1 MSFYSADI
9 RVIILILFFL
19 LPTTALSQGN
29 MNNELDEIVV
39 TATRMETSLR
49 NSSRSITVINQDR
62 IQNGTQQLSLDES
75 LVGVP
80 GLYMQNRYNFAQD
93 LRLSLRGFG
102 SRSSFGIR
110 GIKIYVDGIPETLPD
125 GQAGVDSI
133 DIGSTKRIEI
143 LRGPSSSLYGNASGG
158 VIAIETELGEDSPF
172 VETTLAGGDLGYK
185 KYQLKSGGK
194 IDEANYLI
202 NIAKQQYNGYRSHSE
217 TEGTL
222 INGKFR
228 LPLNSMDDLLISF
241 NLTDQPIAND
251 PGGINSDQVASDR
264 SSARDKNIQYDS
276 GESLNQK
283 RVGFVYNR
291 KRESGNLQIK
301 NYYVFRDFSNK
312 LPFTDGGS
320 VRLDRFFYGFGAQYS
335 LGNILPDNIK
345 VTLGFDIDRQ
355 DDDRK
360 RFDNDDGVIG
370 SMGFDQSEKVS
381 SDGLYA
387 QGSYQINDELGLSAG
402 LRYDVV
408 NFNIS
413 DHFLT
418 NGDDSGEINFKKFS
432 PSFGL
437 NYNIGSGILFS
448 SWSNSFETPTTTEL
462 SNPDGSGGFNSLL
475 NPQTASNFEVGFK
488 TGTNKLYYELV
499 VFNID
504 LKKELVPYELESFPG
519 RKFFENAGTSSRK
532 GIETAISWKSESGF
546 GVDASYTWS
555 DFTFEKFVDDNGN
568 DFSNKTLPG
577 VPSRFGYFG
586 LSYQST
592 QGLSARFETNYVGS
606 IFANNTNTTNVSSY
620 SVSGFRASYMM
631 ERDSWEIR
639 PYLGINNIF
648 DESYSNNI
656 RINAWGGRYFEPAP
670 KRNSYLGITV
680 SHQF

>member
-1 MSFYSADI
+1 MSFYSGDI
-9 RVIILILFFL
+9 RVITLILFFL
-19 LPTTALSQGN
+19 LPTTTLSQGIV
-29 MNNELDEIVV
+29 NNELDEIVV

-133 DIGSTKRIEI
+133 DIGSIKRIEI

-172 VETTLAGGDLGYK
+172 VEATLAGGDLGYK

-202 NIAKQQYNGYRSHSE
+202 NIAKQQYDGYRSHSE

-228 LPLNSMDDLLISF
+228 LPLNPMDDLLISF

-291 KRESGNLQIK
+291 KREAGNLQIK

-335 LGNILPDNIK
+335 FGNVLPDNIK

-381 SDGLYA
+381 SDGLYV

-577 VPSRFGYFG
+577 VPSRFGY
-586 LSYQST
+586 
-592 QGLSARFETNYVGS
+592 
-606 IFANNTNTTNVSSY
+606 I
-620 SVSGFRASYMM
+620 
-631 ERDSWEIR
+631 
-639 PYLGINNIF
+639 
-648 DESYSNNI
+648 
-656 RINAWGGRYFEPAP
+656 
-670 KRNSYLGITV
+670 
-680 SHQF
+680 